1 MRCTPQSVAT
11 RRGARHNTA
20 CSTACC
26 RLHGLCRM
34 LDEACWMLRPAARRV
49 ALCNTGCSKLQGDV
63 LHVAAR
69 RVAACNITRCRLQFR
84 LLQVVARI
92 GSGCWL
98 SGCTLQHRALQ
109 VATRRVAR
117 CNTRAWCAQCMH
129 HVCCAQHDATP
140 HVAFLSRHAP
150 CVAGA
155 TFDAPALAHP
165 STRAAQRLLLATATP
180 TAAPGAPS
188 RSSQRSRPLHGRAR
202 RRRSA
207 APRRSAGCRCT
218 RVCGLRRGVQSTASA
233 SARTPS
239 PAPPTAPRPRARS
252 VHVARTTA
260 ARCPTCSTG

>member
-1 MRCTPQSVAT
+1 
-11 RRGARHNTA
+11 
-20 CSTACC
+20 
-26 RLHGLCRM
+26 
-34 LDEACWMLRPAARRV
+34 MLRPAARRV
-49 ALCNTGCSKLQGDV
+49 ALCNTGCSKLQARCSTACCGLQHNALQVAIQIAPGCSPDRFWLLV
-63 LHVAAR
+63 VGLHVAAP
-69 RVAACNITRCRLQFR
+69 RVAGRGTPC
-84 LLQVVARI
+84 
-92 GSGCWL
+92 
-98 SGCTLQHRALQ
+98 CTLQHGVL
-109 VATRRVAR
+109 
-117 CNTRAWCAQCMH
+117 RAWCAQCMH
-129 HVCCAQHDATP
+129 RVCCAQHDATP

-155 TFDAPALAHP
+155 TFDAPALAHA

-188 RSSQRSRPLHGRAR
+188 RSAQRARPLHGRAR

-239 PAPPTAPRPRARS
+239 PAPPTAPRPRAKS
-252 VHVARTTA
+252 LKAATATA

>member
-1 MRCTPQSVAT
+1 
-11 RRGARHNTA
+11 
-20 CSTACC
+20 
-26 RLHGLCRM
+26 
-34 LDEACWMLRPAARRV
+34 MLRPAARRV
-49 ALCNTGCSKLQGDV
+49 ALCNTGCCTLQGGV
-63 LHVAAR
+63 LHVATQ
-69 RVAACNITRCRLQFR
+69 RVASWSITRCRLQRR

-92 GSGCWL
+92 GAGCRL

-117 CNTRAWCAQCMH
+117 CSTACCVHGVRSAQH
-129 HVCCAQHDATP
+129 RVCCAQHDATP
-140 HVAFLSRHAP
+140 HVALLSRHAP

-155 TFDAPALAHP
+155 TFDASALAHP
-165 STRAAQRLLLATATP
+165 SMRAAHRLLLATATP

-188 RSSQRSRPLHGRAR
+188 NSAQCSLPLHGRAR

-207 APRRSAGCRCT
+207 APHRSAGCRCT

-252 VHVARTTA
+252 INVATTTA